1 MQPEIMKDLQAAL
14 DAAKSRY
21 VAQNAQS
28 KALHEEAVN
37 VLPGGNTRTI
47 LHTDPFPIYMKY
59 GKSYQVTSEDG
70 IIYTDLAGE
79 FTAALYG
86 HSNPVILSA
95 INDVLQNVGMNV
107 GATTAQERLFA
118 RKICERFQLERMR
131 FTNSGTE
138 ANLHALAAARKFTG
152 KRKVVTF
159 SGGYHGAV
167 LTFSGGQPA
176 SNNVDIDDWIVVK
189 YNDLDAAKEAIRSP
203 GVAAVLV
210 EGMQGANGCICG
222 TSEFLHGIQE
232 ASSEAG
238 VLFIL
243 DEVMTSRISEGG
255 LGALRGLKPDLKT
268 FGKYLGGGLAFGAFG
283 GRADVM
289 AAFDPRLSGYIS
301 HSGTFNN
308 NTLVTHAG
316 HVGLTTV
323 FTPEVARRFTEVGDS
338 FREKLNEVTKGTRI
352 YFTGIGTVATAHFL
366 AKGPRHI
373 ECADD
378 VEEIPELKTLF
389 WFEMLEAGFWVTL
402 RGFIALILETPPS
415 ELERFVQA
423 VQSFISRHQNLVALD
438 A

>member
-1 MQPEIMKDLQAAL
+1 
-14 DAAKSRY
+14 
-21 VAQNAQS
+21 
-28 KALHEEAVN
+28 
-37 VLPGGNTRTI
+37 
-47 LHTDPFPIYMKY
+47 
-59 GKSYQVTSEDG
+59 
-70 IIYTDLAGE
+70 
-79 FTAALYG
+79 
-86 HSNPVILSA
+86 
-95 INDVLQNVGMNV
+95 
-107 GATTAQERLFA
+107 
-118 RKICERFQLERMR
+118 
-131 FTNSGTE
+131 
-138 ANLHALAAARKFTG
+138 
-152 KRKVVTF
+152 
-159 SGGYHGAV
+159 
-167 LTFSGGQPA
+167 
-176 SNNVDIDDWIVVK
+176 
-189 YNDLDAAKEAIRSP
+189 
-203 GVAAVLV
+203 
-210 EGMQGANGCICG
+210 
-222 TSEFLHGIQE
+222 
-232 ASSEAG
+232 
-238 VLFIL
+238 
-243 DEVMTSRISEGG
+243 MTSRISGGG

-352 YFTGIGTVATAHFL
+352 YFTGIGTIATAHFL

-373 ECADD
+373 ECADG
-378 VEEIPELKTLF
+378 VEEVPELKTLF

-423 VQSFISRHQNLVALD
+423 VRSFILRHQNLVALD